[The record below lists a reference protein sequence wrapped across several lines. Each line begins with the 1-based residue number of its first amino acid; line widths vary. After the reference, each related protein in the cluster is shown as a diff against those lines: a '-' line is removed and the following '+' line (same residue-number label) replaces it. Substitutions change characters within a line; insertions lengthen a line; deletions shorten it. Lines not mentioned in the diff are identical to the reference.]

1 MNKLGNKL
9 LWHLFTSLQGQF
21 FSGNDVRIYLLGN
34 PIIWWGNLLLMGLY
48 LVLFAVVE
56 IREKRGVILS
66 PEQHSKCQITSPL
79 IHF

>member
-1 MNKLGNKL
+1 
-9 LWHLFTSLQGQF
+9 
-21 FSGNDVRIYLLGN
+21 VRIYLLGN

-56 IREKRGVILS
+56 IRDKRGVVLS
-66 PEQHSKCQITSPL
+66 PEQQSKFQINSIL